1 MRYNGDNSYLFLN
14 GKEII
19 NFKVKDS
26 ETMSYQLRLRNIS
39 KDFDLSYMQKAGLT
53 GYVYDFSL
61 DYWAIA
67 NDKALD
73 IYNYLMKKN
82 NTV

>member
-14 GKEII
+14 GQEII
-19 NFKVKDS
+19 NFQVKDS
-26 ETMSYQLRLRNIS
+26 ETMPYQLRLRNIS
-39 KDFDLSYMQKAGLT
+39 KDFDLYYMKKTGLS
-53 GYVYDFSL
+53 GYVYGFSL